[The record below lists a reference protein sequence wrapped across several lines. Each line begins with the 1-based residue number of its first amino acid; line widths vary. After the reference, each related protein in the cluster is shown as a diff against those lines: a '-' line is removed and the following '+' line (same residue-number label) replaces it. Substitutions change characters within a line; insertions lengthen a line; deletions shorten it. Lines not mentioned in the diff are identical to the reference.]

1 LKKIIF
7 INSHPIQY
15 FAPLYKYLNQQG
27 INTSCWYCST
37 ETLAGHRDLQF
48 NAEVKW
54 DIPVLEGYTHRFFK
68 NYSWKPSFYNGFF
81 GLINPGLLTALL
93 RQPPSVIIVHGW
105 ACLTNVLVLILGRLA
120 GHTVCLRAE
129 TPLNQELLKGRLN
142 QWLKR
147 FLLRGILF
155 RFVNWFLYIGK
166 QNRLFYEHL
175 GLKREKLLFTPY
187 AVDNERF
194 QNAARK
200 YTSHKAELRQE
211 LGFPEYAQLV
221 LFTGKYIQKKRPL
234 DILAAF
240 EKLSLP
246 EKCLVMVGEGE
257 QRVQMEDFIKSQE
270 LKDVYLTGFVN
281 QTEIEKYY
289 AVADVFVM
297 CSEEGETWG
306 LSVNEAMN
314 FSLPIVVSDRTG
326 CSVDLVEDGKNGFVF
341 KTGDV
346 NDLSTKIKQAFQLEG
361 HKSHEVI
368 QRYSFE
374 FIGKTLRKLSEN
386 S

>member
-105 ACLTNVLVLILGRLA
+105 AYLTNVLVLILGRLA

-142 QWLKR
+142 QW
-147 FLLRGILF
+147 
-155 RFVNWFLYIGK
+155 
-166 QNRLFYEHL
+166 
-175 GLKREKLLFTPY
+175 
-187 AVDNERF
+187 
-194 QNAARK
+194 
-200 YTSHKAELRQE
+200 
-211 LGFPEYAQLV
+211 
-221 LFTGKYIQKKRPL
+221 
-234 DILAAF
+234 
-240 EKLSLP
+240 
-246 EKCLVMVGEGE
+246 
-257 QRVQMEDFIKSQE
+257 
-270 LKDVYLTGFVN
+270 
-281 QTEIEKYY
+281 
-289 AVADVFVM
+289 
-297 CSEEGETWG
+297 
-306 LSVNEAMN
+306 
-314 FSLPIVVSDRTG
+314 
-326 CSVDLVEDGKNGFVF
+326 
-341 KTGDV
+341 
-346 NDLSTKIKQAFQLEG
+346 
-361 HKSHEVI
+361 
-368 QRYSFE
+368 
-374 FIGKTLRKLSEN
+374 
-386 S
+386 

>member
-37 ETLAGHRDLQF
+37 ETLAGHRDRQF
-48 NAEVKW
+48 NAEIKW

-81 GLINPGLLTALL
+81 GLINPGLLTALF
-93 RQPPSVIIVHGW
+93 RQPPGVIIVHGW

-129 TPLNQELLKGRLN
+129 TPLNQELLKGKFN
-142 QWLKR
+142 QGLKKL
-147 FLLRGILF
+147 LLRGILF
-155 RFVNWFLYIGK
+155 QFVAQFLYIGK

-175 GLKREKLLFTPY
+175 GLKREKLLFAPY

-200 YTSHKAELRQE
+200 YTSQKAALRKE
-211 LGFPEYAQLV
+211 LGFPEYAQLI

-257 QRVQMEDFIKSQE
+257 QRVQMEDFIKSRQ

-297 CSEEGETWG
+297 CSGEGETWG

-314 FSLPIVVSDRTG
+314 FSLPVVVSDLSG
-326 CSVDLVEDGKNGFVF
+326 CAVDLVEDGKNGFVF

>member
-37 ETLAGHRDLQF
+37 ETLAGHRDRQF
-48 NAEVKW
+48 NAEIKW

-81 GLINPGLLTALL
+81 GLFNPGLLTALF

-166 QNRLFYEHL
+166 QNRLFYLHV
-175 GLKREKLLFTPY
+175 GVKPKALLFTPY
-187 AVDNERF
+187 AVDNDRF

-200 YTSHKAELRQE
+200 YTSQKAELRQE
-211 LGFPEYAQLV
+211 LGFPQYAQLV

-257 QRVQMEDFIKSQE
+257 QRVQMEDFIKSRQ

-289 AVADVFVM
+289 VVADVFVM
-297 CSEEGETWG
+297 CSGEGETWG

-314 FSLPIVVSDRTG
+314 FSLPVVVSDLSG

-346 NDLSTKIKQAFQLEG
+346 NDLSTKIEQAFQLEG